1 MGHRPPPCVCRPED
15 ERFFYRPMSESM
27 QSIEEAVAAEIEAR
41 SEAWEN
47 LLVLAD
53 DIGVRV
59 AGSEGEVRARD
70 FLLET
75 LEGYGLDDVHLEP
88 FEHRAWRPEREELAV
103 VAPEAGR
110 PIPCRCGG
118 LSPSTPEAG
127 VEGEVVFLERCDA
140 EELEQRAGEVR
151 GRIVVAPYYPF
162 ARQLKTPLA
171 ARFGAAALL
180 EHRNYAGALQPART
194 CCFQRV
200 GDLPVASISLEDAE
214 YLKRLQQRRGPVR
227 LRLILDSRIETR
239 ESWNVVGQLTGTADP
254 HEILVAG
261 GHYDTW
267 HVGPGAIDNAA
278 GVVAVVEAA
287 RALARHREHLRRT
300 VRFVAFGVEESGL
313 VGAWAYTRR
322 HAAELDD
329 TWLMVNN
336 DVGGRP
342 SGLGISG
349 AEELVPVLEEV
360 ASRVRVEGL
369 ERPFGVS
376 CGVPSWGSDH
386 FPFFAH
392 GVPTVGLGTESVT
405 PEDRFYGH
413 SRADTPDKVYPRG
426 LSESAAVNARV
437 LLHVANLDRR
447 PARRRTREELEASFA
462 GHALEEAMALLDVW
476 PPERALERYF
486 DQP

>member
-1 MGHRPPPCVCRPED
+1 MENR
-15 ERFFYRPMSESM
+15 
-27 QSIEEAVAAEIEAR
+27 IEEAIVAEVEAR

-53 DIGVRV
+53 DIGMRV

-70 FLLET
+70 FLLQT
-75 LEGYGLDDVHLEP
+75 FQRYGLDRVHLEP
-88 FEHRAWRPEREELAV
+88 FEYRAWRPQREELTV
-103 VAPEAGR
+103 VAPEVGR
-110 PIPCRCGG
+110 SIPCRCGG
-118 LSPSTPEAG
+118 LSPSTPEQG

-140 EELEQRAGEVR
+140 EELEQRADEVR
-151 GRIVVAPYYPF
+151 GRIAVAPYYPF

-171 ARFGAAALL
+171 ARFGAVALL

-227 LRLILDSRIETR
+227 LRLVLDSRIETK
-239 ESWNVVGQLTGTADP
+239 ESWNVVGELTGAEHP
-254 HEILVAG
+254 QQILVCG

-287 RALARHREHLRRT
+287 RALAVHREHLRRT

-313 VGAWAYTRR
+313 VGSWAYTQR
-322 HAAELDD
+322 HAGELDD
-329 TWLMVNN
+329 TWLMINN

-342 SGLGISG
+342 SGLGIAG
-349 AEELVPVLEEV
+349 AEDLLPVLEAV
-360 ASRVRVEGL
+360 ASRVRVDGL
-369 ERPFGVS
+369 EKPFGAS
-376 CGVPSWGSDH
+376 CGTTSWGSDH

-392 GVPTVGLGTESVT
+392 GVPTVGLGTESVW

-413 SRADTPDKVYPRG
+413 SRADTADKVYPQG
-426 LSESAAVNARV
+426 LSECAAINAQV
-437 LLHVANLDRR
+437 LFEVANLDER

-462 GHALEEAMALLDVW
+462 GTSLAEAVELLDLW
-476 PPERALERYF
+476 PPERALARYF
-486 DQP
+486 EKG